1 MPNTFRDGSSRDRP
15 SRHGPLAAAISDAV
29 VQLFSEHTGR
39 GPTKARTTVDGEL
52 VAVVL
57 RGSMTQGERALVGG
71 GKHDEVLRLRRAFQD
86 TMSEE
91 LVAVVE
97 RLTERNVEAFMSA
110 NHIDPDAAAEIFL
123 LDGAV
128 DVADRFERTKILTR
142 AAALRAKDSRAA
154 CFEFPCPLRGRAGG
168 TKAASKDRSRAT
180 S

>member
-1 MPNTFRDGSSRDRP
+1 MSAEYSGGVVVGFSLVSLRLARDFAFEGSENWGTMPNTFRDGSSRDRP
-15 SRHGPLAAAISDAV
+15 SGHGPLAAAISDAV

-128 DVADRFERTKILTR
+128 DVADRFERT
-142 AAALRAKDSRAA
+142 
-154 CFEFPCPLRGRAGG
+154 
-168 TKAASKDRSRAT
+168 RS
-180 S
+180 

>member
-1 MPNTFRDGSSRDRP
+1 VPTSFRDGSSRDGP

-128 DVADRFERTKILTR
+128 DVADRFERT
-142 AAALRAKDSRAA
+142 
-154 CFEFPCPLRGRAGG
+154 
-168 TKAASKDRSRAT
+168 RS
-180 S
+180 